1 MHDATPS
8 TLFTERT
15 SPRFPVD
22 YSVRPTKIGKWFNTR
37 PDRQSYVAT
46 VWGICGLLVLG
57 ALLTAL
63 LIKPWNAAHEKVLRR
78 DEA

>member
-1 MHDATPS
+1 
-8 TLFTERT
+8 
-15 SPRFPVD
+15 
-22 YSVRPTKIGKWFNTR
+22 VRPTKIGNVLIQNLTATSGHS
-37 PDRQSYVAT
+37 QSYVAT
-46 VWGICGLLVLG
+46 LWGICGLLVLG